1 MDYNRP
7 VRKKRGK
14 KRKRR
19 ILKRLIPMVVAVVAI
34 AIVLV
39 VAIAT
44 GTFENLSY
52 STKEAD
58 LFEYYQVPDE
68 DVAVVVADGDLTD
81 RKLKVID
88 GFCYMDLATVKDE
101 MTDRFY
107 YDVNANALL
116 YTTATQVISATV
128 SEKSYT
134 KDGQA
139 VATPYTICLPEG
151 DSLLVALDYVKLYK
165 NFSMNLFGG
174 NGEPYRV
181 EIKTVWE
188 PKQVATLKKDQ
199 AVRKEEDKRSLIL
212 KSLKKGDSLT
222 IVEKGE
228 EWTKVETDDLI
239 VGYIE
244 TKRLTDFREEAVTPV
259 TEVAEEVFENQVR
272 DKKIVL
278 AWDLVTNQSAN
289 SGLSDKLA
297 GATGLN
303 VISPTWFSLADN
315 NGTVSCIASTDYV
328 TLAHEKGLEVWGL
341 IDNMT
346 YPEVSSYEV
355 LSYQEK
361 RKSVIDQLMAYAA
374 QYQLEGINVDFESLS
389 GEAGEPFIQFIREL
403 SIACRQNKLV
413 LSVDNYVPE
422 AYTDHY
428 NRKEQGIFADY
439 VIIMGYDEHYSGSK
453 EAGSVASIGYV
464 THGIEKTLEEVPAQK
479 VINALPLYS
488 RIWIE
493 TPKTE
498 AELAA
503 EDPNSEYIAYNLDV
517 QTVGMDV
524 AINTAK
530 QNATPVWDEETAQNY
545 AEWTK
550 NGSTYKVWLED
561 EQSLSAKIQVMN
573 AHAIGGAAVWQ
584 IGYGTEEAWRALSQF
599 Q

>member
-228 EWTKVETDDLI
+228 EWTLSLI
-239 VGYIE
+239 HI
-244 TKRLTDFREEAVTPV
+244 
-259 TEVAEEVFENQVR
+259 
-272 DKKIVL
+272 
-278 AWDLVTNQSAN
+278 
-289 SGLSDKLA
+289 
-297 GATGLN
+297 
-303 VISPTWFSLADN
+303 
-315 NGTVSCIASTDYV
+315 
-328 TLAHEKGLEVWGL
+328 
-341 IDNMT
+341 
-346 YPEVSSYEV
+346 
-355 LSYQEK
+355 
-361 RKSVIDQLMAYAA
+361 
-374 QYQLEGINVDFESLS
+374 
-389 GEAGEPFIQFIREL
+389 
-403 SIACRQNKLV
+403 
-413 LSVDNYVPE
+413 
-422 AYTDHY
+422 
-428 NRKEQGIFADY
+428 
-439 VIIMGYDEHYSGSK
+439 
-453 EAGSVASIGYV
+453 
-464 THGIEKTLEEVPAQK
+464 
-479 VINALPLYS
+479 
-488 RIWIE
+488 
-493 TPKTE
+493 
-498 AELAA
+498 
-503 EDPNSEYIAYNLDV
+503 
-517 QTVGMDV
+517 
-524 AINTAK
+524 
-530 QNATPVWDEETAQNY
+530 
-545 AEWTK
+545 
-550 NGSTYKVWLED
+550 
-561 EQSLSAKIQVMN
+561 
-573 AHAIGGAAVWQ
+573 
-584 IGYGTEEAWRALSQF
+584 
-599 Q
+599 